1 MRFARWL
8 RPLVFVPILALL
20 SLTAW
25 GLSSP
30 VGSSPDDN
38 FHLVSIW
45 CATGLRADACA
56 QPTYNPAART
66 VPRSLLQAN
75 CYAGDNTKSAA
86 CQGRNFGTD
95 PQVTVT
101 AIHGNFNGLY
111 PPVFY
116 FVLSAFVGPN
126 VDISVIVMRIF
137 NAALFVG
144 LITALFLLLPFHR
157 RATLLWGTAI
167 AMVPFG
173 MFLVPSTNPSGWA
186 ILSAATVWISLV
198 GYFESSGRRKL
209 GLGIVATI
217 ATVIGAGARADAAT
231 YACLAIVVAVILTVR
246 RERRYL
252 LEAILP
258 FALAVVSVLFYF
270 SASQSAGIDSKVPF
284 NIGFALMDFLNV
296 PNLWAGAFG
305 TWGLGWIDTPMLPV
319 VWVSTLGAFCG
330 MLFFGLG
337 IWRRR
342 KSVVVALV
350 FAALWLV
357 PTVVL
362 VQARA
367 EVGSFVQ
374 PRYILP
380 IIVMLGGIAL
390 FQRRSTVMT
399 PSTMQRVAVVGAL
412 SLANSMALF
421 TNIRRYVTGLDVTG
435 WDLDTKAQWWWTGL
449 GVSPMVVWIAG
460 SLAFAATLVLAT
472 AAWNSD
478 GRLRLSDRTERNRT
492 ETEMVS
498 DARAGRSV
506 SGA

>member
-1 MRFARWL
+1 VRFTRWL
-8 RPLVFVPILALL
+8 RPLVFVPLLALL

-45 CATGLRADACA
+45 CATGVRAGDCA
-56 QPTYNPAART
+56 QPADNPNART
-66 VPRSLLQAN
+66 VPRSLLDAN
-75 CYAGDNTKSAA
+75 CYAGDSTKSAA

-95 PQVTVT
+95 PQNTVEAT
-101 AIHGNFNGLY
+101 HANFIGLY

-116 FVLSAFVGPN
+116 FVMSAFVGPN
-126 VDISVIVMRIF
+126 VDISVIVMRTF

-198 GYFESSGRRKL
+198 GYYESSGRRKI
-209 GLGIVATI
+209 GLGIVATA

-231 YACLAIVVAVILTVR
+231 YACLAIVVAVILTFR
-246 RERRYL
+246 RDRRYL
-252 LEAILP
+252 LESILP
-258 FALAVVSVLFYF
+258 FGLAIVSVLFYF
-270 SASQSAGIDSKVPF
+270 SASQSTGIESKVPF
-284 NIGFALMDFLNV
+284 NLGFAVLDFLNV
-296 PNLWAGAFG
+296 PSLWTGALG
-305 TWGLGWIDTPMLPV
+305 TWGLGSLDTPMVPA
-319 VWVSTLGAFCG
+319 VWVSSIVAFCG
-330 MLFFGLG
+330 MVFFGLG
-337 IWRRR
+337 IRRRR

-380 IIVMLGGIAL
+380 IMVILGGIAL
-390 FQRRSTVMT
+390 LQRRSTVMT
-399 PSTMQRVAVVGAL
+399 PSMMQRVAVVGAL
-412 SLANSMALF
+412 SLANSMALY

-435 WDLDTKAQWWWTGL
+435 WNLNAHDAWWWSGL
-449 GVSPMVVWIAG
+449 GVSPMVIWIAG
-460 SLAFAATLVLAT
+460 SLTFAATLVLAT
-472 AAWNSD
+472 AAWDSD
-478 GRLRLSDRTERNRT
+478 GRLRFSDRTERNRT
-492 ETEMVS
+492 EAELIS
-498 DARAGRSV
+498 DAPARRLG
-506 SGA
+506 